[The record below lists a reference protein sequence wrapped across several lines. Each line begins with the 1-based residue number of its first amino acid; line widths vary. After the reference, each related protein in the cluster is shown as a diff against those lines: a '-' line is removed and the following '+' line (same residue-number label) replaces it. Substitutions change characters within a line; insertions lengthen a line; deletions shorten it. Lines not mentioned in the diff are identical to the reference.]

1 MDTIEYKSQL
11 QLFEGRKVRTV
22 WDEEAQEWF
31 FSVVDVVAVLTE
43 QPDYSKSRKYWNK
56 LKQRLVEEGCEL
68 VTNCHQLKLVSPK
81 DGKKY
86 LTDVADLQGMFRIIQ
101 SIPSPKAEPFKQ
113 GMAQVAAQRIDQ
125 MLDPELSIEQA
136 VADYRRLGYSESW
149 INQRLKTIEIRKGLT
164 DEWKRGGVTVSI
176 DFAILTDLMSK
187 TWSGMTT
194 REYKR
199 HKGLTKESLRDNMTN
214 MELLLNALAE
224 ETATQLSKERNP
236 DGLVENAA
244 VAKEGAEVAR
254 DARENVEKRLGRSVI
269 SSERA
274 IDHTNPSDSL
284 PLYEPGDFGTSEEL

>member
-1 MDTIEYKSQL
+1 MDGKELKSQL

-86 LTDVADLQGMFRIIQ
+86 LTDVADMQGMFRIIQ

-113 GMAQVAAQRIDQ
+113 WMAQVAAQRIDQ

-164 DEWKRGGVTVSI
+164 DEWKRGGVTESI